1 MSNLSTS
8 VIVLESSTA
17 DASGT
22 PGGSSLL
29 GPKVLPGHGVL
40 PSGCWQDRDLVR
52 ADLGLEGHVLQ
63 DSFWWRQ

>member
-40 PSGCWQDRDLVR
+40 PRDAGRIATLIR